1 MNKKLF
7 YLLLSLICLL
17 CIPPCDWLISEGVA
31 KIIIIGCLV
40 MGIVVFIILAHHYPD
55 VEEEELIEI
64 NTPELERLQE
74 VLNEIVADDFIHE
87 EEKTKLLQDVY
98 FIVKK
103 HNYLVEK
110 YVESL
115 QYYIEGRKLLKA
127 QPPIQEYEGIH
138 FFDTYLIV
146 LEVEQTKEGV
156 FWFHKP
162 IKIDY
167 DNLLFSYPERYKPNK
182 PAGYIQFFTKD
193 NQNIKIFSKNV
204 ERDFEIINLIIS
216 QIDEF
221 IKEKSNNSKNQMGF

>member
-17 CIPPCDWLISEGVA
+17 CIPPCDWLIPEGIA
-31 KIIIIGCLV
+31 KVIIIGLL
-40 MGIVVFIILAHHYPD
+40 IIGMAIFMIFAHRNQE
-55 VEEEELIEI
+55 EEEELIEI
-64 NTPELERLQE
+64 NTPELKRLQE
-74 VLNEIVADDFIHE
+74 TLDEILADDSIHE
-87 EEKTKLLQDVY
+87 EEKAKILQDVY
-98 FIVKK
+98 LIVKK
-103 HNYLVEK
+103 HDYLLEK
-110 YVESL
+110 YIESL
-115 QYYIEGRKLLKA
+115 QCYMEGRKLLKA

-138 FFDTYLIV
+138 FYDTYLIV

-156 FWFHKP
+156 FWFRMP

-167 DNLLFSYPERYKPNK
+167 DNLLFSYPERYKPSK
-182 PAGYIQFFTKD
+182 PIGYIQFFTKD

-204 ERDFEIINLIIS
+204 ERDFEIINLIIN